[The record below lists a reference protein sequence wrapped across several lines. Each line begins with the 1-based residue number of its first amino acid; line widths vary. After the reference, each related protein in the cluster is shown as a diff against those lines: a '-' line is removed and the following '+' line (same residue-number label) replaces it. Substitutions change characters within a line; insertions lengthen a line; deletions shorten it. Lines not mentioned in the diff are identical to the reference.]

1 MAPVNLGPMT
11 EQGTS
16 GADAGPWARFAALA
30 AVIALAA
37 ALVAALVAADDPG
50 QPAVDLS
57 GGALEDDP
65 FAYEDARRGEFEARA
80 AAGVAHVLYANSPGG
95 VTETA
100 RMVTRYRDEI
110 ERATAGSQ
118 VDPDVLEA
126 IVFLESAGRSQ
137 VIAGGD
143 PEGAAGLTQ
152 IVASTAT
159 SLLGMRVDLEQST
172 RLTRQINR
180 AYEFGQAERAERLT
194 AERARI
200 DERFDPEAALAGA
213 VRYLTEAR
221 GRFGSDELAVVSY
234 HMGIGNL
241 ENVISTYVSEEPDA
255 DPVAIPY
262 AELYFNSSPLDHPAT
277 WDLLSSFGDESSE
290 YLWKVRAAE
299 GILRLYRNDPEALG
313 ELEALHA
320 AKATGEEAF
329 HPLDETDSFA
339 DSGEL
344 ADAWNSGEIVPIPE
358 SPELGYAIDEGMG
371 RLAGDLGADPALY
384 RGLRPEA
391 VAALIYLAGL
401 TSEVNGGGALRLTS
415 AVRDGSYQDL
425 LSARNPQATDDYS
438 LHTTGWS
445 FDIARD
451 YESDA
456 QAEAFQFALDRLQAL
471 ALIDYAVE
479 PGAIHVTVSNEIGPL
494 LRG

>member
-1 MAPVNLGPMT
+1 MT
-11 EQGTS
+11 EQGTGDAS
-16 GADAGPWARFAALA
+16 AGPWARLAALG
-30 AVIALAA
+30 AVIALAVALTA
-37 ALVAALVAADDPG
+37 ALVESGDSSG
-50 QPAVDLS
+50 PAVDLS
-57 GGALEDDP
+57 GASLDEDP

-95 VTETA
+95 ATETA
-100 RMVTRYRDEI
+100 RMVSRHRDEI
-110 ERATAGSQ
+110 ERATSGSQ

-126 IVFLESAGRSQ
+126 MVFLESAGRSQ
-137 VIAGGD
+137 VIAGDD
-143 PEGAAGLTQ
+143 PEGAAGLAQ

-159 SLLGMRVDLEQST
+159 GLLGMRVDLEESR
-172 RLTRQINR
+172 RLTKQINR
-180 AYEFGQAERAERLT
+180 AYEFGRAERAERLT

-213 VRYLTEAR
+213 VRYLEEAR
-221 GRFGSDELAVVSY
+221 ARFGSDDLAVVSY

-241 ENVISTYVSEEPDA
+241 ENVISTYVSEEPGA
-255 DPVAIPY
+255 DPGDLPY
-262 AELYFNSSPLDHPAT
+262 AEIHFASSPLDHPAT
-277 WDLLSSFGDESSE
+277 WELLSSFGDESSE

-299 GILRLYRNDPEALG
+299 GIMRLYGNDPEALR

-329 HPLDETDSFA
+329 HPPDETESF
-339 DSGEL
+339 
-344 ADAWNSGEIVPIPE
+344 
-358 SPELGYAIDEGMG
+358 
-371 RLAGDLGADPALY
+371 ADPALY

-391 VAALIYLAGL
+391 IAALIYLAGL
-401 TSEVNGGGALRLTS
+401 TSEVNGGGQLRLTS
-415 AVRDGSYQDL
+415 AVRDGSYQSL
-425 LSARNPQATDDYS
+425 LTERNPQATDDYS

-456 QAEAFQFALDRLQAL
+456 QAQAFQFALDRLQAL

-479 PGAIHVTVSNEIGPL
+479 PGAIHVTVSSEIGPL

>member
-1 MAPVNLGPMT
+1 M
-11 EQGTS
+11 
-16 GADAGPWARFAALA
+16 
-30 AVIALAA
+30 
-37 ALVAALVAADDPG
+37 
-50 QPAVDLS
+50 
-57 GGALEDDP
+57 
-65 FAYEDARRGEFEARA
+65 
-80 AAGVAHVLYANSPGG
+80 
-95 VTETA
+95 
-100 RMVTRYRDEI
+100 
-110 ERATAGSQ
+110 
-118 VDPDVLEA
+118 LEA
-126 IVFLESAGRSQ
+126 MVFLESAGRSQ
-137 VIAGGD
+137 VIAGDD
-143 PEGAAGLTQ
+143 PEAAAGLAQ

-159 SLLGMRVDLEQST
+159 SLLGMQVDLEASR
-172 RLTRQINR
+172 RLTKQINR

-213 VRYLTEAR
+213 VRYLDEAR
-221 GRFGSDELAVVSY
+221 GRFGSDDLAVVSY

-241 ENVISTYVSEEPDA
+241 EDVISTYVSEEPGA
-255 DPVAIPY
+255 DPADLPY
-262 AELYFNSSPLDHPAT
+262 AEIYFDSSPLDHPAT
-277 WDLLSSFGDESSE
+277 WELLSSFGDESSE

-299 GILRLYRNDPEALG
+299 GIMRLYRNDPEALR

-329 HPLDETDSFA
+329 HPPDETESFA
-339 DSGEL
+339 DPGEL
-344 ADAWNSGEIVPIPE
+344 ADAWNSGAIVPVPE
-358 SPELGYAIDEGMG
+358 SPELGYAIDDGIG
-371 RLAGDLGADPALY
+371 RLAGELGADPALY

-401 TSEVNGGGALRLTS
+401 TSEVNGGGALSLTS

-425 LSARNPQATDDYS
+425 LTQRNPQATDDYS

-494 LRG
+494 LR